1 MCQWTWIKSCH
12 RAHYYDAQIINTLL
26 LLLSQ
31 WWAYSIIHLVFYC
44 SCRGV
49 AISPTSGSI
58 KMCYIL
64 GVHSTYT
71 DMGWQ
76 YADRTCFAGDSTD
89 TGLLCCIS
97 CWVDC
102 ESPIIYA
109 VLERIYR
116 EQIWERKMVWKQS
129 VKYNTGRYWVWE
141 YWAQLHEQ

>member
-26 LLLSQ
+26 LSLSQ
-31 WWAYSIIHLVFYC
+31 WWACSIIHLVFYC

-58 KMCYIL
+58 KICYIL

-89 TGLLCCIS
+89 TGLYVAFHVGSTANHPSSMRSLNGFT
-97 CWVDC
+97 VNKF
-102 ESPIIYA
+102 EK
-109 VLERIYR
+109 ERWS
-116 EQIWERKMVWKQS
+116 QNSQ
-129 VKYNTGRYWVWE
+129 
-141 YWAQLHEQ
+141 